1 MKIVFKNATDLCLF
15 HTVAPKYRD
24 LELKD
29 KIKKKSPQLN
39 SLLTKKLQHSMTQ
52 SPVSYKTHM
61 RFPIKHRASL
71 PCHFRYIFNKAWS
84 LSYSE

>member
-1 MKIVFKNATDLCLF
+1 MKIVFKNATDLYFF

-39 SLLTKKLQHSMTQ
+39 SLLTKKNSST
-52 SPVSYKTHM
+52 P
-61 RFPIKHRASL
+61 
-71 PCHFRYIFNKAWS
+71 
-84 LSYSE
+84 

>member
-39 SLLTKKLQHSMTQ
+39 SLLTKKNSST
-52 SPVSYKTHM
+52 P
-61 RFPIKHRASL
+61 
-71 PCHFRYIFNKAWS
+71 
-84 LSYSE
+84 